1 MEFKHYLQ
9 ELDKNLEKGSE
20 RTHYPALKNLI
31 EGAMLGINAN
41 IEETGN
47 QAGIPDFKV
56 RKNIE
61 EGDRR
66 QETGD
71 RRKITW
77 GF

>member
-1 MEFKHYLQ
+1 MMEFKHYLQ

-56 RKNIE
+56 RKNNNLLGYIE
-61 EGDRR
+61 A
-66 QETGD
+66 
-71 RRKITW
+71 KKN
-77 GF
+77 